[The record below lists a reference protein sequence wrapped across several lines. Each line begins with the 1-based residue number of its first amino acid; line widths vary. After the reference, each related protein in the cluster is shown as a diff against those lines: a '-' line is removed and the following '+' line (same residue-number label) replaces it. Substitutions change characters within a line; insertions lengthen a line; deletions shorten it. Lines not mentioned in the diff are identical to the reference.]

1 MVKQVLFLTALVLF
15 SSLSFA
21 QVNEGLTAEE
31 RAYLYHVVKKSP
43 ILELEIGR
51 YFDYKGPGVYLAN
64 KQPNY
69 DSLETIIINQ
79 PELLIIRKEEIAK
92 SSKGILSEAAN
103 KVAIWKLNKLL
114 LAKRGSEKD
123 LALYES
129 ENAFFDSLLMAKLPP
144 NALKEKNGTLLPNPK
159 LKNLLDPGLSL
170 DDKIVFLES
179 LRFLEETDQIVTLEA
194 VHYAINAYV
203 SSRALQMFRALG
215 GQAEIFNNILVAAG
229 DGSSTA
235 GLLEERE
242 KDEKG
247 RWNKGLPKAI
257 GLFPYQVARVSS
269 QEKKKT
275 TIEPLRIARTDLY
288 TVGGNKE
295 TLLHFDV
302 WGYNSKK
309 QTTVVIERNGVNYH
323 LFGSG
328 DTRFLSPDSTFS
340 DGTTFQTIINE
351 LERHHIAE
359 LDEMIHGRRGFD
371 YWIDYNTKKKNETE
385 LKIIEKEK
393 DFSDL
398 GYRPVVTGDNPSRSM
413 KKRMK
418 KDRKAGKHPDSLNK
432 NERYQP
438 NTDANKKEK
447 GNTQN
452 SIVELYSL
460 FNAYKKKIAE
470 LEQQK
475 QEAVEL
481 RGRYQQKL
489 DIYKQAMGFSWAT
502 FEEKDGLYVFSDS
515 STFDIRT
522 QDFTFPA
529 TDSIQSFEVRL
540 IAIPET
546 ALSEQAD
553 EVMLHMNLT
562 DSKPQY
568 DARVQIALNDQFR
581 SDRWDLDSP
590 LFSREDSVAL
600 VQFFEAL
607 QNKKTEFEIVARGQG
622 VARWNGVRPIKDQRP
637 NELSAYPISALDS
650 SFSRL
655 RYSELNIDLRRG
667 ILAEVNSFTDPVRS
681 NIAISDPELL
691 DAMSK
696 YKLSKNDLLSALRT
710 ATILKKFKEEIN
722 VLAGTYLPRE
732 SAKIVIDRF
741 NKQWSKTR
749 VSVGA
754 TSFKLSELL
763 K

>member
-1 MVKQVLFLTALVLF
+1 MIRNVLFLAAFFHF
-15 SSLSFA
+15 STVA
-21 QVNEGLTAEE
+21 YGQVNEGLTAEE
-31 RAYLYHVVKKSP
+31 RAYLFHIVKKSP

-51 YFDYKGPGVYLAN
+51 YFDYKGPVVYLAN

-114 LAKRGSEKD
+114 LVKRGSDKD
-123 LALYES
+123 LALYEN
-129 ENAFFDSLLMAKLPP
+129 ENAFFDSLLMVKLPP
-144 NALKEKNGTLLPNPK
+144 NALKEKNGILQPNPK

-179 LRFLEETDQIVTLEA
+179 LRFLEENDQLVTLEA
-194 VHYAINAYV
+194 IHSAINAYV
-203 SSRALQMFRALG
+203 SSRSLQMFHALG
-215 GQAEIFNNILVAAG
+215 GKADTFNNILVAAG

-257 GLFPYQVARVSS
+257 GLFPYQVSRALSG
-269 QEKKKT
+269 EKKKPG
-275 TIEPLRIARTDLY
+275 IEPLRIARTDLY
-288 TVGGNKE
+288 TVGGKKE

-328 DTRFLSPDSTFS
+328 VTRFLSPDSSFS
-340 DGTTFQTIINE
+340 DGTTFQTVINE

-371 YWIDYNTKKKNETE
+371 YWIEYNTKKKNETE

-398 GYRPVVTGDNPSRSM
+398 GYRPVVTGDNPSRNM

-418 KDRKAGKHPDSLNK
+418 RDRKAGKHPDSLNK

-447 GNTQN
+447 GKTQN

-475 QEAVEL
+475 LEAVEL
-481 RGRYQQKL
+481 RARYQQKL
-489 DIYKQAMGFSWAT
+489 DFYKQAMGFSWAS
-502 FEEKDGLYVFSDS
+502 FEEKDGLYIFSDS
-515 STFDIRT
+515 ATFDIRT

-529 TDSIQSFEVRL
+529 SDSVQSFEVRL

-562 DSKPQY
+562 DSKPHY

-581 SDRWDLDSP
+581 SDRWELDRP
-590 LFSREDSVAL
+590 LFTREDSVAL

-607 QNKKTEFEIVARGQG
+607 QNKKTDFELIARGQG
-622 VARWNGVRPIKDQRP
+622 IARWNGLRPVKDDRP
-637 NELSAYPISALDS
+637 NELSAYPISALDTT
-650 SFSRL
+650 FSRL
-655 RYSELNIDLRRG
+655 RFSELHIDLRRG
-667 ILAEVNSFTDPVRS
+667 IVAEINSFTDPVRS
-681 NIAISDPELL
+681 NITLSDPELIETM
-691 DAMSK
+691 AK
-696 YKLSKNDLLSALRT
+696 YKLSKNDMLSALRT

-722 VLAGTYLPRE
+722 VLAGTYLSRE

-741 NKQWSKTR
+741 NKEWSKTK

-754 TSFKLSELL
+754 TSFKISELL